1 LEQVVSFLFKYRE
14 AVFSKGHFSFGVR
27 PPIIIALLVLA
38 ALCLLLYFLY
48 SGRRSASPSRWRPV
62 LVVFR
67 SLLLAVILICLMRP
81 VVVVPAVVPQSSFVA
96 VLMDDSASMKIADEG
111 GKSRLDAVKQAL
123 DPEGALIKGLSD
135 KFKLRFFKF
144 SDKTE
149 PAGGPAD
156 LKGEGS
162 ETNLDASLN
171 QAARELAGVPM
182 SGVVLFTDGAQ
193 TAQADI
199 SSTLN
204 YLRSRG
210 IPVFTV
216 GTGKPKLENDIE
228 ISRATAP
235 RRVVI
240 GSVVNAE
247 LLVRAS
253 GLPGR
258 TARIDL
264 TEDGHPFKSITAEI
278 NNGDGTQVVR
288 MSFTPTRPGVHRY
301 TFTAQ
306 QLEGETITDN
316 NSQEL
321 LVNVEDRH
329 PRILYVEGEPRWEYG
344 RIRAA
349 MEDEKNVILISLL
362 RSADG
367 KYYRQGVDSP
377 DELAAGF
384 PKSAEDLFKY
394 DGLVIGSV
402 ESTFFSFEQLRNIEQ
417 FVSRRGGTLLALGGS
432 KSFDAGAFSTTPLAD
447 LLPVYLTGQKVEEA
461 ESQAFHAMPS
471 ERGADY
477 PMARLQEDRG
487 ANADVWQS
495 MPAITLPE
503 VLTATKPGATV
514 ILEARSIK
522 QKSFTVPLL
531 LEERYGRGR
540 SMAFLASDTW
550 RWRMMLEFK
559 NKSFETFWRNMFRHM
574 AQGVRG
580 QVETTTERSS
590 YGKGDRVQIRTE
602 VGDSKYAAV
611 TDAQVTAR
619 ITAPSGQTTD
629 LSLKPD
635 VGRETEGYIG
645 AMTPAE
651 EGTYTVDVTGAR
663 GSKGEVLPSGRTEF
677 VVGPVNREAFGA
689 AQNRDLLK
697 RIAAETGGS
706 YYTVDGARDLPEDLS
721 HAGGGNSVVTT
732 LDLWD
737 MPVNFILLVGLASA
751 EWFVRKRKGMA

>member
-1 LEQVVSFLFKYRE
+1 MEQVVSFLFKYKE
-14 AVFSKGHFSFGVR
+14 AVFSKGHLSFGAR
-27 PPIIIALLVLA
+27 PSVMIALVVLA
-38 ALCLLLYFLY
+38 AMGLLLYFLY
-48 SGRRSASPSRWRPV
+48 ANSRVLKSSKWRSV
-62 LVVFR
+62 LFVFR
-67 SLLLAVILICLMRP
+67 CLLMALILICLMRP

-96 VLMDDSASMKIADEG
+96 VLMDDSASMKISDEG
-111 GKSRLDAVKQAL
+111 GRPRLDAIKDAMAG
-123 DPEGALIKGLSD
+123 DGTLIRGLSD

-144 SDKTE
+144 SSKTE

-156 LKGEGS
+156 LKADGT
-162 ETNLDASLN
+162 ETNIDESLS

-182 SGVVLFTDGAQ
+182 SGIVLISDGAQ
-193 TAQADI
+193 TAETDL

-204 YLRSRG
+204 YLRSRN

-216 GTGKPKLENDIE
+216 GVGKPRLENDIE

-235 RRVVI
+235 RRALL

-253 GLPGR
+253 GIQGR

-264 TEDGHPFKSITAEI
+264 TEDGHPFKSTTAEI
-278 NNGDGTQVVR
+278 NGGDGTQLVR

-321 LVNVEDRH
+321 LIDVEDRH

-344 RIRAA
+344 KIRAA
-349 MEDEKNVILISLL
+349 MDDEKNLILISLL

-367 KYYRQGVDSP
+367 KYYRQGVDTP
-377 DELAAGF
+377 DELAGGF
-384 PKSAEDLFKY
+384 PKAAEDLFKY

-402 ESTFFSFEQLRNIEQ
+402 ESTFFTFDQLRNIEQ

-447 LLPVYLTGQKVEEA
+447 LLPVYLTGQNVEEGD
-461 ESQAFHAMPS
+461 SQTFKAMPS
-471 ERGADY
+471 PRGADY
-477 PMARLQEDRG
+477 PVAKLQEDRD
-487 ANADVWQS
+487 ANLEAWQS
-495 MPAITLPE
+495 MPAITIPE

-514 ILEARSIK
+514 ILEAHSTK
-522 QKSFTVPLL
+522 DKNPSVPLL
-531 LEERYGRGR
+531 VEERYGRGR

-590 YGKGDRVQIRTE
+590 YAKGDRVQIRTE
-602 VGDSKYAAV
+602 VADNKYAAI

-619 ITAPSGQTTD
+619 VTSPSGQTTD
-629 LSLKPD
+629 LNLKPD
-635 VGRETEGYIG
+635 LGHEAEAYVAALAPT
-645 AMTPAE
+645 E
-651 EGTYTVDVTGAR
+651 EGAYTVEVTASR
-663 GSKGEVLPSGRTEF
+663 GSRAEVLPPGHAEF
-677 VVGPVNREAFGA
+677 LVGPVNREAFGA

-706 YYTVDGARDLPEDLS
+706 YYPLDAARDLAEDLS

-737 MPVNFILLVGLASA
+737 MPVNFILLVALASA
-751 EWFVRKRKGMA
+751 EWFVRKRKGLA

>member
-1 LEQVVSFLFKYRE
+1 
-14 AVFSKGHFSFGVR
+14 
-27 PPIIIALLVLA
+27 
-38 ALCLLLYFLY
+38 
-48 SGRRSASPSRWRPV
+48 
-62 LVVFR
+62 
-67 SLLLAVILICLMRP
+67 MRP

-96 VLMDDSASMKIADEG
+96 VLMDDSASMKISDEG
-111 GKSRLDAVKQAL
+111 GRPRLDAIKDAMAG
-123 DPEGALIKGLSD
+123 DGTLIKGLSD

-144 SDKTE
+144 SSKTE

-156 LKGEGS
+156 LKADGT
-162 ETNLDASLN
+162 ETNIDESLS

-182 SGVVLFTDGAQ
+182 SGIVLISDGAQ
-193 TAQADI
+193 TAETDL

-204 YLRSRG
+204 YLRSRN

-216 GTGKPKLENDIE
+216 GVGKPRLENDIE

-235 RRVVI
+235 RRALL

-253 GLPGR
+253 GIQGR

-264 TEDGHPFKSITAEI
+264 TEDGHPFKSTTAEI
-278 NNGDGTQVVR
+278 NGGDGTQLVR

-321 LVNVEDRH
+321 LIDVEDRH

-344 RIRAA
+344 KIRAA
-349 MEDEKNVILISLL
+349 MDDEKNLILISLL

-367 KYYRQGVDSP
+367 KYYRQGVDTP
-377 DELAAGF
+377 DELAGGF
-384 PKSAEDLFKY
+384 PKAAEDLFKY

-402 ESTFFSFEQLRNIEQ
+402 ESTFFTFDQLRNIEQ

-447 LLPVYLTGQKVEEA
+447 LLPVYLTGQNVEEGD
-461 ESQAFHAMPS
+461 SQTFKAMPS
-471 ERGADY
+471 PRGADY
-477 PMARLQEDRG
+477 PVAKLQEDRD
-487 ANADVWQS
+487 ANLEAWQS
-495 MPAITLPE
+495 MPAITIPE

-514 ILEARSIK
+514 ILEAHSTK
-522 QKSFTVPLL
+522 DKNPSVPLL
-531 LEERYGRGR
+531 VEERYGRGR

-590 YGKGDRVQIRTE
+590 YAKGDRVQIRTE
-602 VGDSKYAAV
+602 VADNKYAAI

-619 ITAPSGQTTD
+619 VTSPSGQTTD
-629 LSLKPD
+629 LNLKPD
-635 VGRETEGYIG
+635 LGHEAEAYVAALAPT
-645 AMTPAE
+645 E
-651 EGTYTVDVTGAR
+651 EGAYTVEVTASR
-663 GSKGEVLPSGRTEF
+663 GSRAEVLPPGHAEF
-677 VVGPVNREAFGA
+677 LVGPVNREAFGA

-706 YYTVDGARDLPEDLS
+706 YYPLDAARDLAEDLS

-737 MPVNFILLVGLASA
+737 MPVNFILLVALASA
-751 EWFVRKRKGMA
+751 EWFVRKRKGLA

>member
-1 LEQVVSFLFKYRE
+1 LEQVVSFLFKYKE
-14 AVFSKGHFSFGVR
+14 AVFSKGHLSFGAR
-27 PPIIIALLVLA
+27 PSVIVALLALA
-38 ALCLLLYFLY
+38 TMGLLLYFLY
-48 SGRRSASPSRWRPV
+48 ASRRVLKSSKWRSV

-67 SLLLAVILICLMRP
+67 CLLIAVILVCLMRP
-81 VVVVPAVVPQSSFVA
+81 VVVVPAVVPQSTFVA
-96 VLMDDSASMKIADEG
+96 ILMDDSASMKVSDEG
-111 GKSRLDAVKQAL
+111 GRPRLDAIKEAMAADGLLV
-123 DPEGALIKGLSD
+123 KGLSD

-144 SDKTE
+144 SSKTE
-149 PAGGPAD
+149 PAGGAAD
-156 LKGEGS
+156 LKAAGT
-162 ETNLDASLN
+162 ETNIDASLS

-182 SGVVLFTDGAQ
+182 SGIVLLTDGAQ
-193 TAQADI
+193 TAETDL

-204 YLRSRG
+204 YLRSRN

-216 GTGKPKLENDIE
+216 GVGKPKLENDIE

-235 RRVVI
+235 RRVLL

-253 GLPGR
+253 GIPER

-264 TEDGHPFKSITAEI
+264 TEDGHPFKSTTAEI
-278 NNGDGTQVVR
+278 SGGDGTQLVR
-288 MSFTPTRPGVHRY
+288 MSFTPSRPGVHRY

-321 LVNVEDRH
+321 LIDVEDRH

-344 RIRAA
+344 RIRSS
-349 MEDEKNVILISLL
+349 MDEEKNLILISLL

-367 KYYRQGVDSP
+367 KYYRQGVDTP
-377 DELAAGF
+377 DELAGGF
-384 PKSAEDLFKY
+384 PKAAEDLFKY

-402 ESTFFSFEQLRNIEQ
+402 ESTFFTFDQLRNIEQ

-432 KSFDAGAFSTTPLAD
+432 RSFDAGAFSTTPLAD
-447 LLPVYLTGQKVEEA
+447 LLPIYLTGQKVEEG
-461 ESQAFHAMPS
+461 ESQTFKAMPS
-471 ERGADY
+471 QRGADY
-477 PMARLQEDRG
+477 PVAKLQEDRE
-487 ANADVWQS
+487 ANMAAWQS
-495 MPAITLPE
+495 MPAITIPE
-503 VLTATKPGATV
+503 VLTANKPGATV
-514 ILEARSIK
+514 ILEAHSIK
-522 QKSFTVPLL
+522 DKNFSVPLL

-574 AQGVRG
+574 VQGVRG
-580 QVETTTERSS
+580 QVETTTERSA
-590 YGKGDRVQIRTE
+590 YGNGDRVQIRTE
-602 VGDSKYAAV
+602 VADSKYAAI

-619 ITAPSGQTTD
+619 VTSPSGQTTD
-629 LSLKPD
+629 LNLKLD
-635 VGRETEGYIG
+635 LGHEAEGYV
-645 AMTPAE
+645 AALTPSE
-651 EGTYTVDVTGAR
+651 EGAYTVDVTASR
-663 GSKGEVLPSGRTEF
+663 GSKGEVLPSGHAEF
-677 VVGPVNREAFGA
+677 LVGPVNREAYGA

-706 YYTVDGARDLPEDLS
+706 YYPLDGARDLPEDLS

-737 MPVNFILLVGLASA
+737 MPVNFILLVALASA
-751 EWFVRKRKGMA
+751 EWFVRKRKGLA